1 LSQIKDPTS
10 PSPSIRLLS
19 SPDWEDYQLLDS
31 GDGAKLERYGP
42 YTFVRPEVQAIW
54 RRALPATSWEAAHA
68 IFVPTGEESG
78 GRWQFKK
85 AIPHNWP
92 MQYKGM
98 KFQAHASQSRHMGVF
113 PEQAAH
119 WDWIEKRIQSANRP
133 LSVLNL
139 FGYTGVAT
147 VAAAR
152 AGARVT
158 HVDASKKAISLARE
172 NLALSGLEDRPV
184 RWLVDDVEKFV
195 RRDVRRGAKY
205 DGILLDPPKFGR
217 GPSGQV
223 WEFFNS
229 LPGLLLECQKLLSPH
244 PQFIVL
250 TAYAIRA
257 SSLSIYYPLA
267 ELVAGMRGQLETG
280 ELILE
285 ERSAGRMLSMAI
297 YARWSA
303 DQP

>member
-1 LSQIKDPTS
+1 MSQIKDPS
-10 PSPSIRLLS
+10 LPAPSIRLLS

-31 GDGAKLERYGP
+31 GGGAKLERYGP

-54 RRALPATSWEAAHA
+54 SRALPATSWEAAHA
-68 IFVPTGEESG
+68 TFIPTGEESG
-78 GRWQFKK
+78 GRWQFNKN
-85 AIPHNWP
+85 IPHNWT
-92 MQYKGM
+92 MQYKGL

-119 WDWIEKRIQSANRP
+119 WDWIDKRVQAAKHP
-133 LSVLNL
+133 LSILNL
-139 FGYTGVAT
+139 FGYTGLAT
-147 VAAAR
+147 LAAVQ

-158 HVDASKKAISLARE
+158 HVDASKKAISIARE
-172 NLALSGLEDRPV
+172 NLALSGLGDRPV

-195 RRDVRRGAKY
+195 RRDVRRGAQY
-205 DGILLDPPKFGR
+205 DGIILDPPKFGR

-229 LPGLLLECQKLLSPH
+229 LPGLLLDCRKLLSPR
-244 PQFIVL
+244 PQLIVM

-267 ELVAGMRGQLETG
+267 ELVTGMGGQLETG
-280 ELILE
+280 ELVLE